1 MSPELVKMLVDA
13 ELMLNAIEAEVG
25 RLVDSTGQVAVF
37 RTDISDAERLV
48 ARRLLERLRGVL
60 VVVQG
65 SFP

>member
-13 ELMLNAIEAEVG
+13 ELMLNRIEAEVG

-48 ARRLLERLRGVL
+48 ARRLRERLRGVL
-60 VVVQG
+60 VAVQG
-65 SFP
+65 SSS